1 VGTRLTRPEKLT
13 SLVNPRIKSAVQL
26 REQKVRRETGR
37 FGIEGSRELGRAL
50 AAGFDPIELYVCP
63 NKLSKRAQRLL
74 IEAKHLL
81 AQCASFE
88 VTAEVFG
95 KLAVREAS
103 DGIFAVCRA
112 RKKTLKDIELPAFP
126 LILAMQGVEKPG
138 NIGAMLRTADGAGV
152 DAVVLIDPVCDVFNP
167 NVIRSSLGAVFQA
180 QVVSATTAEFLE
192 FCKTLDL
199 QIVAAIIQDDSVRYT
214 AINYRAG
221 TAIVMGSEAEGLDDA
236 WRDVGV
242 FRVQIPML
250 GVIDSLN
257 VATAASV
264 IMYEAVRQRF
274 SL

>member
-1 VGTRLTRPEKLT
+1 VNRPEKLT
-13 SLVNPRIKSAVQL
+13 SLANPRIKSAVQL
-26 REQKVRRETGR
+26 REQKARREAGR
-37 FGIEGSRELGRAL
+37 FGVEGSRELGRAL
-50 AAGFDPIELYVCP
+50 AAGFDPVELYVCP
-63 NKLSKRAQRLL
+63 EKLSKRAQRLL
-74 IEAKHLL
+74 DEAKHLL
-81 AQCASFE
+81 RQSAAFE
-88 VTAEVFG
+88 VSPEVFG

-103 DGIFAVCRA
+103 DGVFAVCKTRQ
-112 RKKTLKDIELPAFP
+112 RTLKELELPAFP

-152 DAVVLIDPVCDVFNP
+152 DAVVLIDPVCDMFNP
-167 NVIRSSLGAVFQA
+167 NVIRASLGAVFQA
-180 QVVSATTAEFLE
+180 QIVTATTAEFLE

-236 WRDVGV
+236 WRAAGV
-242 FRVQIPML
+242 YRVQIPML